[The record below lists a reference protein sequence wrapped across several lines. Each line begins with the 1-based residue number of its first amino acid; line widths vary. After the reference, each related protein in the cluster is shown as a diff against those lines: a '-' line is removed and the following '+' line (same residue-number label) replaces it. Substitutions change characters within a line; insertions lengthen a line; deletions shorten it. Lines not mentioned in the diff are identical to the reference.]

1 VQPGETLSS
10 IARLYGVTYEAIMEA
25 NGMDDPN
32 LLEVGQE
39 LIIPQPE

>member
-10 IARLYGVTYEAIMEA
+10 IARQYRVTSQAIMEA
-25 NGMDDPN
+25 NGLEDPN